1 MFVRNILAKIFEWC
15 PLQSDIV
22 KTAAVFDPA
31 NIAVVSQ
38 ESLQKTLKTLL
49 SELIHLKIISTSHGD
64 KALLEF
70 SNFYNKECQLRKEE
84 LKNYSEEDQR
94 LDTFYFSE
102 QIGIQ
107 KYENLSFVLCLL
119 LTLSHGQ
126 SDVERNF
133 SLKNNLEQN
142 NQSEETIVARRM
154 IKDHLVS
161 HNLKPID
168 VVIDQPLMLAVKN
181 ARMKYGKS
189 LRKLCQKRDR
199 SDERERRRK
208 KPCSKLKGTLL
219 FLRRL

>member
-1 MFVRNILAKIFEWC
+1 M
-15 PLQSDIV
+15 
-22 KTAAVFDPA
+22 
-31 NIAVVSQ
+31 
-38 ESLQKTLKTLL
+38 
-49 SELIHLKIISTSHGD
+49 
-64 KALLEF
+64 
-70 SNFYNKECQLRKEE
+70 RKEE

-107 KYENLSFVLCLL
+107 KYENLSFVLRLL
-119 LTLSHGQ
+119 LTVSHGQ

-133 SLKNNLEQN
+133 SLKYNLEQN

-161 HNLKPID
+161 HNLKPFD

-189 LRKLCQKRDR
+189 LDEERAKESGAKKETEAMEEKEKKKEALQQVERDLAVFKAAIGTAEKSIAEGSSELGKLVTQKNMNRAKLVSNQTKIEMGVKRKAEMEL
-199 SDERERRRK
+199 EIELLVK
-208 KPCSKLKGTLL
+208 KKKDLVDQIEEK
-219 FLRRL
+219 